1 MHFKQDGCGDIIE
14 TADKITGD
22 DLLKKIREM
31 ISWNSLEGKMLIAF
45 IITAVVP
52 SFVLILFS
60 YFNTA
65 QIVRENVADMLQ
77 ANLQQTESSMNV
89 WMDSYEDIL
98 FQVYMN
104 DDIVDMVGKIEEGEE
119 IELYQA
125 SCARRCVV
133 CSIPKSI

>member
-1 MHFKQDGCGDIIE
+1 
-14 TADKITGD
+14 
-22 DLLKKIREM
+22 
-31 ISWNSLEGKMLIAF
+31 MLIAF

-104 DDIVDMVGKIEEGEE
+104 DDIVDMVGKIEEGEAVSYTHLRAHE
-119 IELYQA
+119 T
-125 SCARRCVV
+125 
-133 CSIPKSI
+133 

>member
-1 MHFKQDGCGDIIE
+1 
-14 TADKITGD
+14 
-22 DLLKKIREM
+22 
-31 ISWNSLEGKMLIAF
+31 
-45 IITAVVP
+45 
-52 SFVLILFS
+52 
-60 YFNTA
+60 
-65 QIVRENVADMLQ
+65 MLQ

-119 IELYQA
+119 IEFVQA